1 VEQQVHDKPEQEMAP
16 TSIRVVA
23 AVIQQD
29 GKYLITQ
36 RRENASLPLLWE
48 FPGGRVEPGETDA
61 QALQREFSE
70 RLGAPV
76 EVGKPVAFR
85 RHDYEGYTVELVL
98 YEAKLVT
105 TESLEAIRVK
115 EYRWVAADEFGQYP
129 FPPADRNTM
138 DDISLFTS
146 RGKPKK
152 PPMA

>member
-1 VEQQVHDKPEQEMAP
+1 MVP

-48 FPGGRVEPGETDA
+48 FPGGRVEPGETDT
-61 QALQREFSE
+61 QALEREFGE
-70 RLGAPV
+70 RLGATV

-98 YEAKLVT
+98 YEAKIVT
-105 TESLEAIRVK
+105 TEVLEAKRVK

-138 DDISLFTS
+138 DDFDLFVS
-146 RGKPKK
+146 SSKPKK

>member
-1 VEQQVHDKPEQEMAP
+1 MVSK
-16 TSIRVVA
+16 SIRVVA

-48 FPGGRVEPGETDA
+48 FPGGRVEPGETDLE
-61 QALQREFSE
+61 ALQREFKE
-70 RLGAPV
+70 RLGATV

-85 RHDYEGYTVELVL
+85 RHDYEGYSVELVL
-98 YEAKLVT
+98 YEARLAT
-105 TESLEAIRVK
+105 QDLEVIRVK

-129 FPPADRNTM
+129 FPPADRTTM
-138 DDISLFTS
+138 DDFQLFVGA
-146 RGKPKK
+146 GKPRK

>member
-1 VEQQVHDKPEQEMAP
+1 MSQ

-36 RRENASLPLLWE
+36 RRANASLPLLWE

-61 QALQREFSE
+61 AALQREFGE

-76 EVGKPVAFR
+76 KVGKPVAFR

-98 YEAKLVT
+98 YEAT
-105 TESLEAIRVK
+105 LEDSELEVK
-115 EYRWVAADEFGQYP
+115 KVKDFKWVAADEFSQYP
-129 FPPADRNTM
+129 FPPADTASI
-138 DDISLFTS
+138 DDFQLFVS
-146 RGKPKK
+146 SSKPKK
-152 PPMA
+152 PPKA

>member
-1 VEQQVHDKPEQEMAP
+1 MAS

-48 FPGGRVEPGETDA
+48 FPGGRVEPGETDV
-61 QALQREFSE
+61 QALQREFGE
-70 RLGAPV
+70 RLGATV

-98 YEAKLVT
+98 YEAKLLIT
-105 TESLEAIRVK
+105 SEPLEAKRVK

-138 DDISLFTS
+138 DDFNLFVGA
-146 RGKPKK
+146 GKPKK
-152 PPMA
+152 TPMA

>member
-1 VEQQVHDKPEQEMAP
+1 MVSK
-16 TSIRVVA
+16 SIRVVA

-48 FPGGRVEPGETDA
+48 FPGGRVEPGETDLE
-61 QALQREFSE
+61 ALQREFKE
-70 RLGAPV
+70 RLGATV

-85 RHDYEGYTVELVL
+85 RHDYEGYSVELVL
-98 YEAKLVT
+98 YEARLAT
-105 TESLEAIRVK
+105 QDLEVKRVR

-129 FPPADRNTM
+129 FPPADRASM
-138 DDISLFTS
+138 DDFQLFVGA
-146 RGKPKK
+146 GKPRK